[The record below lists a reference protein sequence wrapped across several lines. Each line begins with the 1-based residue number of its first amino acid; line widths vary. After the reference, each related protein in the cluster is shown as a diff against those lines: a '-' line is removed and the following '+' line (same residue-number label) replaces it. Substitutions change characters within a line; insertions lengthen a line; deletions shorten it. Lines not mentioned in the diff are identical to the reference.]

1 MKGPSTCDSVARNGP
16 CSSPPTCPSKI
27 GKAQLLVEGTDV
39 SIFACGH
46 LVWRAL
52 QAAEE
57 LATAG
62 IKAEVINV
70 HTVKPLDE
78 AAVVASVRKTGCA
91 VSCEEHNRFGGLGDT
106 IAQVLAL
113 NQPLPMEFVAVND
126 SFGESGTPDQLLK
139 KYGLDVPDIVAAA
152 QRALKRK

>member
-1 MKGPSTCDSVARNGP
+1 MPFE
-16 CSSPPTCPSKI
+16 I
-27 GKAQLLVEGTDV
+27 GKAQVLVEGTDV
-39 SIFACGH
+39 TLFACGH

-57 LATAG
+57 LAKEG

-70 HTVKPLDE
+70 HTIKPLDS
-78 AAVVASVRKTGCA
+78 AAVLASVGKTGCA
-91 VSCEEHNRFGGLGDT
+91 VSCEEHNRYGGLGDS
-106 IAQVLAL
+106 IAQLLAL
-113 NQPLPMEFVAVND
+113 RMPAPLELVAVND